1 MIKYFSNLVK
11 KVNKVIFIYLCFM
24 LLIEENI
31 FLKLVFI
38 LLYKYIDYLL
48 IYK

>member
-11 KVNKVIFIYLCFM
+11 KVNKEIFIYLCFM
-24 LLIEENI
+24 LLVEENI

-38 LLYKYIDYLL
+38 LLYKYIDSLL